1 MLHEDLRNKVCPSRF
16 VAMVEVKFMES
27 GLGSKLIIRRVV
39 CTENFSSI
47 VDIKHL
53 NLVHWLL
60 ACSLSSGALKSISN
74 DKKLGEDCLSAR

>member
-1 MLHEDLRNKVCPSRF
+1 MLHEDLRNKVCTSRF

-27 GLGSKLIIRRVV
+27 GLGIRRVV

-60 ACSLSSGALKSISN
+60 ACSLSSGALKNISN
-74 DKKLGEDCLSAR
+74 DKKLGENCLSAR